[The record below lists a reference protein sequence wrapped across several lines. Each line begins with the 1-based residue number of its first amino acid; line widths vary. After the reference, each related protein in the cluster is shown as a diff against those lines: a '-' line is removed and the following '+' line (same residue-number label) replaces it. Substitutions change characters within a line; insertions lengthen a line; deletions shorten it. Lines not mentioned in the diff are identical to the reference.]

1 MLEKPKKYESLRIQF
16 YFDGEYEDKDVRR
29 ITSKVHT
36 FTKNSG
42 YENVTSVFIERH
54 EIQYVITFDVTD
66 CGWSTIFTELDRPL
80 SRLIDSHKEAA
91 TAQWSYAN
99 TYSGQLAI
107 SGYASPRYH
116 NVLEKAM
123 A

>member
-16 YFDGEYEDKDVRR
+16 YFDGEYEDKDIRR

-42 YENVTSVFIERH
+42 YEHVTSVFIERH
-54 EIQYVITFDVTD
+54 EIQYVITFDVTE
-66 CGWSTIFTELDRPL
+66 CGWSTIFNELDKPL

-91 TAQWSYAN
+91 TSQWSYAN
-99 TYSGQLAI
+99 SYSGQIAI

-116 NVLEKAM
+116 NVLAKAM